1 MKIIKYLFV
10 SIILMMIFPIVT
22 NAECNYERL
31 AELSKIAGNVK
42 LSYTYNVVDNKP
54 IFTVN
59 IVNVTNDIYV
69 KDELYENVFTQ
80 FENNHTYDFNGE
92 TIDYNIYSNDPNCK
106 GELVYKTQITLP
118 AFNEYS
124 ERAEC
129 IDKSDL
135 KDCKLWANTK
145 ELSAGQFN
153 EEVDLYLNKKNQKK
167 DDKANNRNWFTK
179 FVETNKI
186 FITITLIS
194 LILLPCLIFIK
205 RRL

>member
-106 GELVYKTQITLP
+106 GELVYKTQLSLP
-118 AFNEYS
+118 TFNEYS
-124 ERAEC
+124 NRTEC
-129 IDKSDL
+129 EKNPKFKFCQKWL
-135 KDCKLWANTK
+135 NTK
-145 ELSAGQFN
+145 E
-153 EEVDLYLNKKNQKK
+153 VDVAEFYTKYESYLDDNNNDIKNAEKENTFLNFIS
-167 DDKANNRNWFTK
+167 NNRLLII
-179 FVETNKI
+179 FVI
-186 FITITLIS
+186 ICII
-194 LILLPCLIFIK
+194 ILPFLIFVK
-205 RRL
+205 RKL